1 MLVTEYY
8 CALDNFLLAQFD
20 YLAGRSDQNKTN
32 EAYQKCL
39 NTLLNSPQE
48 NLALESS
55 RKFRI
60 KELTDNQPI
69 YLNFSTLSMKNIPDN
84 QDDIYSYLES
94 CRDKINHQH
103 NISLSPID
111 QRELIPLGLNIA
123 RAPRS
128 WHFNGDGENNLNI
141 DIEALMTLLF
151 EQDQTKKKDITFY
164 EISKSDHSFS
174 GFFMAYLP
182 FANKYLIAHP
192 KLLNIQDYLLLAHEI
207 GHTSTFQET
216 NLPKRFN
223 DKSECLFENSE
234 IDSLKYE
241 SIFIR
246 HLNLFFPNIES
257 STIDRLYKYKAIKHN
272 LNILS
277 HNLNQMFFNARSMT
291 EIEKYFQNLI
301 INIYPQH
308 EPTSRYEWL
317 EYAHLNKPFSR
328 VPYIKGY
335 KLNFS

>member
-8 CALDNFLLAQFD
+8 RALDNFLLAQFD
-20 YLAGRSDQNKTN
+20 YLAGRSDQNNTN

-39 NTLLNSPQE
+39 NTLLNSPQVD
-48 NLALESS
+48 LALEFS
-55 RKFRI
+55 REFRM

-69 YLNFSTLSMKNIPDN
+69 YLDFSTLSMKNIPDN
-84 QDDIYSYLES
+84 QDEIYSYLEG
-94 CRDKINHQH
+94 CREKINHQH
-103 NISLSPID
+103 NISLSPYD
-111 QRELIPLGLNIA
+111 QRELIPLGLNNA
-123 RAPRS
+123 YSPRS

-141 DIEALMTLLF
+141 DIESLITLLF
-151 EQDQTKKKDITFY
+151 HQDQTKKKDISFY
-164 EISKSDHSFS
+164 EISKNENSFS

-216 NLPKRFN
+216 NLVKRFN
-223 DKSECLFENSE
+223 DKGETLFENSE
-234 IDSLKYE
+234 VDSLKYE

-246 HLNLFFPNIES
+246 HLNLFLPNIES
-257 STIDRLYKYKAIKHN
+257 STIDRLFKYKAIKHN

-277 HNLNQMFFNARSMT
+277 HNLNQMFFNSRPMT
-291 EIEKYFQNLI
+291 DIEKYFEDLI
-301 INIYPQH
+301 IKIYPQYELKSKH
-308 EPTSRYEWL
+308 EWL